1 MMQIYTL
8 IISSIIFYRKQNFLA
23 PLPFKKN
30 LGSKPEISYFCRVHF
45 CWTLVGHIEE
55 TLH

>member
-23 PLPFKKN
+23 PPAFQKKLEAN
-30 LGSKPEISYFCRVHF
+30 LKLAIFVGFISAG
-45 CWTLVGHIEE
+45 L
-55 TLH
+55 